1 MQVSEKQIRKTLQ
14 YLQQDQLVVR
24 SVVVERRADV
34 VAVNAAAG
42 KPADDN
48 DLPARS
54 RGLHYTY
61 VCIDYPRAVD
71 IIRLRIHSIRAALKA
86 SAEEEH
92 LVQEFFCTTPAC
104 NGRRYTS
111 LDAAEIIH
119 PETGAF
125 HCEACGAALA
135 LDTGDDSNGM
145 NSFERARQ
153 RREEARQLIVQFD
166 TEIKPLEEAIA
177 RACASG
183 ADPPDYGSLRD
194 FVDRRTAV
202 AREEAKLARA
212 AELKGT
218 AAGAA
223 AAKASARRNG
233 VFDFLEDTEFEVQL
247 EGDGRAAAPTP
258 DGAPGPSTGA
268 GPASMLA
275 SRKRKVIAPWEVRK
289 LQQQQQQQQAGGAAA
304 AGQQPAAQAAAEVAE
319 GAAAAGP
326 SGEDRFAAEYV
337 RQFQAYLAAARKQ
350 QAAAAPAVAGEAG
363 AAQSGGAA
371 AAAAAAD
378 DDDEWED
385 V

>member
-1 MQVSEKQIRKTLQ
+1 MSEKQIRKTLQ

-24 SVVVERRADV
+24 AVVVERRADV
-34 VAVNAAAG
+34 AAVNAAAG
-42 KPADDN
+42 KPADED
-48 DLPARS
+48 DIPVKS

-111 LDAAEIIH
+111 LDAADIIH

-135 LDTGDDSNGM
+135 LDTGDDGDEGM

>member
-1 MQVSEKQIRKTLQ
+1 MSEKQIRITLQ

-24 SVVVERRADV
+24 AVVVERRADV
-34 VAVNAAAG
+34 AAVNAAAG
-42 KPADDN
+42 KPADED
-48 DLPARS
+48 DIPVKS

-111 LDAAEIIH
+111 LDAADIIH

-135 LDTGDDSNGM
+135 LDTGDDGDEGM

-183 ADPPDYGSLRD
+183 ADPPDYGSLRS
-194 FVDRRTAV
+194 FVDARTAV
-202 AREEAKLARA
+202 AREEARLAKA
-212 AELKGT
+212 AELKGS
-218 AAGAA
+218 AAVAAA

-247 EGDGRAAAPTP
+247 EGDGGPSAPPP
-258 DGAPGPSTGA
+258 DGAAGPSIGTGA
-268 GPASMLA
+268 ASVLA
-275 SRKRKVIAPWEVRK
+275 SRKRKVIAPWEVR
-289 LQQQQQQQQAGGAAA
+289 QRQQQQQAGAGGAAL
-304 AGQQPAAQAAAEVAE
+304 AGQQPAAQTVPEAAAE
-319 GAAAAGP
+319 GAAGQP

-337 RQFQAYLAAARKQ
+337 RQFQAYLASMAAARKQ
-350 QAAAAPAVAGEAG
+350 QATADAGAPAAAEA
-363 AAQSGGAA
+363 GAA
-371 AAAAAAD
+371 AAAEEE
-378 DDDEWED
+378 DEWED
-385 V
+385 VEA